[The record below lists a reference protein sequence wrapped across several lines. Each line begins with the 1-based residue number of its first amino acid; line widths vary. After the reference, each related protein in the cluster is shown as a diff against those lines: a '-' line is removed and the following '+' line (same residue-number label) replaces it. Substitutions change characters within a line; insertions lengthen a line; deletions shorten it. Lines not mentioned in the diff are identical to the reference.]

1 MTIRVGNN
9 IIAGHLPGGS
19 GGSYTAGEGIVIE
32 NDEISVDG
40 TTTTGLTIDTTPIQN
55 SSNLVTS
62 GGVYDVLG
70 DIETVINS
78 IRGV

>member
-9 IIAGHLPGGS
+9 IIAGGG
-19 GGSYTAGEGIVIE
+19 GNYTAGEGIVIE

-40 TTTTGLTIDTTPIQN
+40 ITTTGLAIDTTPIQN
-55 SSNLVTS
+55 SSNLITS
-62 GGVYDVLG
+62 GGVYAVLG
-70 DIETVINS
+70 DIEIAINA